1 MHCGS
6 DQQGCDQGVLV
17 QKGAV
22 ERHNRGKD
30 YGDCVG
36 HLLGGKHFVLWG
48 ANLYVLLIRKDFASN
63 VICLSHGA
71 GARVHW

>member
-1 MHCGS
+1 MIGEGHRQMHCGS

-30 YGDCVG
+30 HGDCVG
-36 HLLGGKHFVLWG
+36 YLLGGEHFVLWVCEFIHT
-48 ANLYVLLIRKDFASN
+48 ADPY
-63 VICLSHGA
+63 
-71 GARVHW
+71 